1 MIYTRDSTLRS
12 DRMRISRTV
21 RDEVLKPV
29 DGKHTV
35 PCSECGVE
43 SNPDDL
49 RLNHIL
55 PRSMGGTSITS
66 NLQALCHSCMGS
78 KRNVRTV
85 SAQVPFSLIER
96 MEQWSDKHLP
106 DASTSA
112 LVRTALE
119 NLVTDDSLGIDVATL
134 RQLEAKASEHDN
146 LKRRL
151 MAYDKNFGIIAASL
165 GYTKDKDPYNILQT
179 QSKSDKDKLPLGD
192 GSSWG

>member
-1 MIYTRDSTLRS
+1 
-12 DRMRISRTV
+12 
-21 RDEVLKPV
+21 
-29 DGKHTV
+29 
-35 PCSECGVE
+35 
-43 SNPDDL
+43 
-49 RLNHIL
+49 
-55 PRSMGGTSITS
+55 
-66 NLQALCHSCMGS
+66 
-78 KRNVRTV
+78 
-85 SAQVPFSLIER
+85 

-165 GYTKDKDPYNILQT
+165 GYTKDKDPLNILQT

-192 GSSWG
+192 GSFWS